1 MKNRAKM
8 DPKRDNPSPCSS
20 DKIPMSKLAWFVFT
34 SRGITHKRLLRKFR
48 RENHGLFGWK

>member
-1 MKNRAKM
+1 M